1 MITPSTI
8 HSLGSSIIWEINI
21 ENGKI
26 PNTNVSVALD
36 FPVDNG
42 NNGLF
47 TVTSSIYSR
56 GTLTINNNK
65 SGGTWTLGNVPANET
80 QKLILVMRLDV
91 LPASL
96 DELLPFKAV
105 VSGDLDTLIPNN
117 TLQENVR
124 FLGSTEPLAAGNP
137 DNTSCLSIDVST
149 NDTPCT
155 LGTTE
160 WRINEGTI
168 SNGVLVNWDKNTGVG
183 NFTII
188 DPTKPISFTYD
199 LFCVHGGV
207 DYEITCGVS
216 AVINAQIK
224 DLDVF
229 DHKINYYKYS
239 ELSQEIKSELLI
251 DYPNIDV
258 SDFCWYILTNGD
270 DEFTSG
276 VPVDCKEEKDTRT
289 LYLCT
294 DEPCVNQLQ
303 PCCDGTLPEGITLP
317 IEYDNPQKGDT
328 IIVQHP
334 FSISV
339 WVYTTKWERN
349 SCGCIEQ
356 AKPISNISFS
366 GTNTKTLTITYSD
379 GSTQTASFVDLQGGA
394 GSGEVN
400 TASNVGSGEG
410 VFYQKTG
417 VDLEFRSIKA
427 GDNVLVVDNDD
438 EIVISAK
445 NCPQIYLD
453 LLPQVSDASSSYIL
467 RVNGISVGNPS
478 WGTWKWQIASK
489 FGGPGIS
496 DDGILDDVNP
506 NPVWSDAQTGDLLFD
521 TSGDDTIVRVKL
533 TIGDCVYY
541 SNESGYQPNVKCDG
555 SIKVE
560 AFLYGPK
567 VVAPVVMNDG
577 NVAVKGLA
585 GYSPNQFVFQIMDTT
600 IANRFDIFTDVQT
613 GEDISGKL
621 IHNGAVDGGVY
632 RIKYTSDNGCVYY
645 SNFVTVFFP

>member
-1 MITPSTI
+1 MSINTSPSPANIAFNGNLTTWWI
-8 HSLGSSIIWEINI
+8 PATNTSNLVATGVKINI
-21 ENGKI
+21 NVNPVQGLKVETWSAEIGSFNTLNGIWSIGTLQPGETKWLKLI
-26 PNTNVSVALD
+26 TKVIDIGLAPFTLTSVIS
-36 FPVDNG
+36 G
-42 NNGLF
+42 NN
-47 TVTSSIYSR
+47 I
-56 GTLTINNNK
+56 
-65 SGGTWTLGNVPANET
+65 
-80 QKLILVMRLDV
+80 D
-91 LPASL
+91 
-96 DELLPFKAV
+96 
-105 VSGDLDTLIPNN
+105 PNN
-117 TLQENVR
+117 TNNTLVQTITSVVT
-124 FLGSTEPLAAGNP
+124 SVTAGAVA
-137 DNTSCLSIDVST
+137 DIGCSCGNVST
-149 NDTPCT
+149 NDIACNY
-155 LGTTE
+155 GVTE
-160 WRINEGTI
+160 WRLI
-168 SNGVLVNWDKNTGVG
+168 L
-183 NFTII
+183 
-188 DPTKPISFTYD
+188 P
-199 LFCVHGGV
+199 
-207 DYEITCGVS
+207 
-216 AVINAQIK
+216 VINSTNYTWNTSTGEYKFIHDNPYEDITANYSIWC
-224 DLDVF
+224 DPGTGFVEVSGPVSV
-229 DHKINYYKYS
+229 KINKLF
-239 ELSQEIKSELLI
+239 E
-251 DYPNIDV
+251 DV
-258 SDFCWYILTNGD
+258 SSLNHVITKTEYSALSIVDKAVLTTQYVGLDLSKFCWNILRNSEG
-270 DEFTSG
+270 ELTSG
-276 VPVDCKEEKDTRT
+276 IPIECEENKDTRT
-289 LYLCT
+289 FYLCT
-294 DEPCVNQLQ
+294 DQPCEEPLHV
-303 PCCDGTLPEGITLP
+303 CCDGTLPEGITLP
-317 IEYDNPQKGDT
+317 IEYNNPQKGDT

-379 GSTQTASFVDLQGGA
+379 GSTQTASFVDLQGGV

-438 EIVISAK
+438 EIVISTK

-453 LLPQVSDASSSYIL
+453 LLPQVSNASSSYLL
-467 RVNGISVGNPS
+467 RVNGISNIDPA
-478 WGTWKWQIASK
+478 WGTWKWQVAYK
-489 FGGPGIS
+489 FGTPGIS

-506 NPVWSDAQTGDLLFD
+506 NPIWGDVQTGDLLFD
-521 TSGDDTIVRVKL
+521 TSGDDSIVRVKL
-533 TIGDCVYY
+533 TVGECVYY

-560 AFLYGPK
+560 AFLYGST

-585 GYSPNQFVFQIMDTT
+585 GYSPNKFVFQIMDTT

-632 RIKYTSDNGCVYY
+632 RIKYTRDNGCVYY